1 MYIVN
6 VCEYR
11 TLPSMDPKQ
20 FLGGCREVCSWGAF
34 LHKREFVKRMH
45 SELRWLLSWLL
56 TGGWPSYLPACR
68 SQTNDL
74 KRKVSH
80 VSKLSESMSY
90 FHQGKRHQI
99 STTHVPSHAPFNKRS
114 AVLNA
119 VFICQVRSPV
129 IPPKTNTHTYR
140 EFSKY
145 FSCIADVGSC
155 LIKSCLDNS
164 FCYFYQTLRKA
175 HHASLTAQWD
185 RGRGDGAYR
194 VNLSA
199 QQ

>member
-1 MYIVN
+1 MDAFRTEMTTQLASDWWMTLLSSCMQIPNEWFKKKSKPCFQTVWIHVLFPPGKTSSDLYYTCAQPCPLQQT
-6 VCEYR
+6 VCRPECRIY
-11 TLPSMDPKQ
+11 LPSS
-20 FLGGCREVCSWGAF
+20 L
-34 LHKREFVKRMH
+34 
-45 SELRWLLSWLL
+45 
-56 TGGWPSYLPACR
+56 
-68 SQTNDL
+68 
-74 KRKVSH
+74 
-80 VSKLSESMSY
+80 
-90 FHQGKRHQI
+90 
-99 STTHVPSHAPFNKRS
+99 PSH
-114 AVLNA
+114 
-119 VFICQVRSPV
+119 
-129 IPPKTNTHTYR
+129 PPKTNTHTYR

-194 VNLSA
+194 VNPSA